1 MSTEPTQLPSR
12 EEQLH
17 NAVTAT
23 FATTTQAIEDLY
35 TTINAMVEQTN
46 QIIQERDE
54 LKAKLARTNG
64 LIQQRMDERDT
75 VQRDLMVVREELS
88 KTTSERDTAR
98 AQIEEA
104 AHRAHQSAQKHAS
117 EIESHRR
124 TEGELAH
131 TQKALTELQQ
141 KLNEEPEIIIVS
153 TKDVAKI
160 RRMAQHG

>member
-75 VQRDLMVVREELS
+75 VQRDLLVVREEL
-88 KTTSERDTAR
+88 
-98 AQIEEA
+98 I
-104 AHRAHQSAQKHAS
+104 
-117 EIESHRR
+117 
-124 TEGELAH
+124 
-131 TQKALTELQQ
+131 
-141 KLNEEPEIIIVS
+141 
-153 TKDVAKI
+153 
-160 RRMAQHG
+160 